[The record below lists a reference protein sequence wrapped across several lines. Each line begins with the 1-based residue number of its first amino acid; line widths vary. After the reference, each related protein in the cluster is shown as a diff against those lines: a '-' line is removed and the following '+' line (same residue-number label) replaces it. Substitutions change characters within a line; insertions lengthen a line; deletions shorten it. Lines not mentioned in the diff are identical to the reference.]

1 MYLITNKKEP
11 FIAEKDLE
19 VIKLMSSSIFGIFL
33 FSYYLGSLWI
43 LGILKF
49 AELVPKKLY
58 IDYNTFPLINDNV
71 YRIDSGLHAFL
82 HLGVAYSRYYST
94 RYNNH
99 SVVICKAII
108 PKGAKYYISEDGKE
122 IVSNRMKITKILRK
136 IRK

>member
-1 MYLITNKKEP
+1 MCLFTNKKEP

-19 VIKLMSSSIFGIFL
+19 VIKIMSSSIFGIFL
-33 FSYYLGSLWI
+33 FSYYLESLWI
-43 LGILKF
+43 LGIPRF

-58 IDYNTFPLINDNV
+58 IDDNTFPLINDNNV
-71 YRIDSGLHAFL
+71 YRIDRGLHAFR
-82 HLGVAYSRYYST
+82 HLGVVYS

-108 PKGAKYYISEDGKE
+108 PKGSEYYISEDGKE
-122 IVSNRMKITKILRK
+122 IVSNRMKITKIIRK